1 MLVRSPKSED
11 SFTSPRRYGMKPA
24 GYDKLFSF
32 GEEYVGVDDE
42 TDDLSTGE
50 NGTEGHP
57 DDER

>member
-1 MLVRSPKSED
+1 
-11 SFTSPRRYGMKPA
+11 MKPA
-24 GYDKLFSF
+24 GYDKLCSF
-32 GEEYVGVDDE
+32 GKEYVGVDDE